1 MKQSNTQ
8 ERWNLHGLLF
18 RPISMDSVE
27 EKVLL
32 GKFGDYKS
40 VTLDSH
46 KTQTKNTPNKLS
58 LKKHTAAKN
67 LHCAIHAPF

>member
-32 GKFGDYKS
+32 GKIWRLQECHTRLS
-40 VTLDSH
+40 
-46 KTQTKNTPNKLS
+46 QNPN
-58 LKKHTAAKN
+58 
-67 LHCAIHAPF
+67 